1 MSASR
6 RLQFGLQQAGNLWTP
21 QNDSAEL
28 RGWWRADISSTIIT
42 SGSTITT
49 WNNLIDNTLWSM
61 QSDSGAATPDTGA
74 TVNSIPVATFANPER
89 LVCSKNTTPDND
101 GMFTF
106 IALIDSPIVNQSDDS
121 IFTVEDN
128 SGNRIG
134 VAANDALNFMGAT
147 KVGNDLSG
155 TAFSFTGG
163 PYTGTNICVLD
174 MDFIAGTIRARMNG
188 TEVGTN
194 SNYSLKIGNK
204 ILCKFMC
211 NSNGNRQ
218 LAGNLGD
225 FIIAKFED
233 GYFGENGS
241 KIFIEQT
248 EGYLAWRY
256 GMESKLPFNHPYR
269 DGPPRE
275 GEPIPPAIFDPP
287 PTSAD
292 SSVTAAFNT
301 SYTFIESDFPY
312 SDFADQPMAHVSIET
327 LPGNGTFEL
336 SGVAVTLGQNID
348 TADINNLVFT
358 PSAGLFGAPLT
369 TFNFSVNDGN
379 QDSIA
384 YTMSININSGA
395 SE

>member
-1 MSASR
+1 MSIKK
-6 RLQFGLQQAGNLWTP
+6 LQFGLAAAGNLWTP

-28 RGWWRADISSTIIT
+28 RGWWRGDIASTIIT

-49 WNNLIDNTLWSM
+49 WNNLIDNTIWSM

-74 TVNSIPVATFANPER
+74 TVNSIPVITFANPER
-89 LVCSKNTTPDND
+89 LVCAKATTPGNN

-106 IALIDSPIVNQSDDS
+106 IALFDSPIVNQSDDS
-121 IFTVEDN
+121 IFTIEDN

-134 VAANDALNFMGAT
+134 VAANDASNFMGAT
-147 KVGNDLSG
+147 KVGNNLSN
-155 TAFSFTGG
+155 TAFSFVGG

-174 MDFIAGTIRARMNG
+174 MDFITGSIRARING

-194 SNYSLKIGNK
+194 SNYSNKIGNK

-211 NSNGNRQ
+211 NSGGNRQ

-233 GYFGENGS
+233 GYNGENGS

-256 GMESKLPFNHPYR
+256 GMEAKLAFNHPYR
-269 DGPPRE
+269 DAPPRD
-275 GEPIPPAIFDPP
+275 GEPIAPSLFDPP
-287 PTSAD
+287 PTSAN
-292 SSVTAAFNT
+292 SSVTGNADT
-301 SYTFIESDFPY
+301 TFTFSESDFPY

-327 LPGNGTFEL
+327 LPTLGTFEL
-336 SGVAVTLGQNID
+336 SGVTVTLGQNID
-348 TADINNLVFT
+348 TADISNLQFT
-358 PSAGLFGAPLT
+358 PQAGVFGAPLT

-384 YTMSININSGA
+384 YTMSININGGA
-395 SE
+395 

>member
-1 MSASR
+1 MSIKK
-6 RLQFGLQQAGNLWTP
+6 LQFGLAAAGNLWTP

-28 RGWWRADISSTIIT
+28 RGWWRGDIASTIIT
-42 SGSTITT
+42 SGSTVTT
-49 WNNLIDNTLWSM
+49 WNNLIDNTIWSM

-74 TVNSIPVATFANPER
+74 TVNSIPVLTFANPER
-89 LVCSKNTTPDND
+89 LVCAKATTPGNN

-106 IALIDSPIVNQSDDS
+106 IALFDSPIVNQSDDS
-121 IFTVEDN
+121 IFTIEDN

-134 VAANDALNFMGAT
+134 VAANDASNFMGAT
-147 KVGNDLSG
+147 KVGNNLSN
-155 TAFSFTGG
+155 TAFSFVGG

-174 MDFIAGTIRARMNG
+174 MDFITGSIRARING

-194 SNYSLKIGNK
+194 SNYSNKIGNK

-211 NSNGNRQ
+211 NSGGNRQ

-233 GYFGENGS
+233 GYNGENGS

-256 GMESKLPFNHPYR
+256 GMEAKLAFNHPYR
-269 DGPPRE
+269 DAPPRD
-275 GEPIPPAIFDPP
+275 GEPIAPSLFDPP
-287 PTSAD
+287 PTSAN
-292 SSVTAAFNT
+292 SSVTGNADT
-301 SYTFIESDFPY
+301 TFTFSESDFPY

-327 LPGNGTFEL
+327 LPTLGTFEL
-336 SGVAVTLGQNID
+336 SGVTVTLGQNID
-348 TADINNLVFT
+348 TADISNLQFT
-358 PSAGLFGAPLT
+358 PQAGVFGAPLT

-384 YTMSININSGA
+384 YTMSININAGA
-395 SE
+395 

>member
-1 MSASR
+1 MSTKK
-6 RLQFGLQQAGNLWTP
+6 LQFGLSSAGNLWTP

-28 RGWWRADISSTIIT
+28 RGWWRGDIASTIIT
-42 SGSTITT
+42 SGSTVTT
-49 WNNLIDNTLWSM
+49 WNNLIDNTIWSM

-74 TVNSIPVATFANPER
+74 TVNSIPVLTFANPER
-89 LVCSKNTTPDND
+89 LVCAKATTPGNN

-106 IALIDSPIVNQSDDS
+106 IALFDSPIVNQSDDS
-121 IFTVEDN
+121 IFTIEDN

-134 VAANDALNFMGAT
+134 VAANDASNFMGAT
-147 KVGNDLSG
+147 KVGNNLSN
-155 TAFSFTGG
+155 TAFSFVGG

-174 MDFIAGTIRARMNG
+174 MDFITGSIRARING

-194 SNYSLKIGNK
+194 SNYSNKIGNK

-211 NSNGNRQ
+211 NSGGNRQ

-233 GYFGENGS
+233 GYNGENGS

-256 GMESKLPFNHPYR
+256 GMEAKLAFNHPYR
-269 DGPPRE
+269 DAPPRD
-275 GEPIPPAIFDPP
+275 GEPIAPSLFDPP
-287 PTSAD
+287 PTSAN
-292 SSVTAAFNT
+292 SSVTGDGDT
-301 SYTFIESDFPY
+301 TFTFSESDFPY
-312 SDFADQPMAHVSIET
+312 SDFSGQPMAHVSIET
-327 LPGNGTFEL
+327 LPVLGTFQL

-348 TADINNLVFT
+348 TADISNLQYT
-358 PSAGLFGAPLT
+358 PDAGAFGAPLT

-384 YTMSININSGA
+384 YTMSININAGA
-395 SE
+395 

>member
-1 MSASR
+1 MSIKK
-6 RLQFGLQQAGNLWTP
+6 LQFGLAAAGNLWTP

-28 RGWWRADISSTIIT
+28 RGWWRGDIASTIIT

-49 WNNLIDNTLWSM
+49 WNNLIDNTIWSM

-74 TVNSIPVATFANPER
+74 TVNSIPVITFANPER
-89 LVCSKNTTPDND
+89 LVCAKATTPGNN

-106 IALIDSPIVNQSDDS
+106 IALFDSPIVNQSDDS
-121 IFTVEDN
+121 IFTIEDN

-134 VAANDALNFMGAT
+134 VAANDASNFMGAT
-147 KVGNDLSG
+147 KVGNNLSN
-155 TAFSFTGG
+155 TAFSFVGG

-174 MDFIAGTIRARMNG
+174 MDFITGSIRARING

-194 SNYSLKIGNK
+194 SNYSNKIGNK

-211 NSNGNRQ
+211 NSGGNRQ

-233 GYFGENGS
+233 GYNGENGS

-256 GMESKLPFNHPYR
+256 GMEAKLAFNHPYR
-269 DGPPRE
+269 DAPPRD
-275 GEPIPPAIFDPP
+275 GEPIAPSLFDPP
-287 PTSAD
+287 PTSAN
-292 SSVTAAFNT
+292 SSVTGNGDT
-301 SYTFIESDFPY
+301 TFTFSESDFPY
-312 SDFADQPMAHVSIET
+312 SDFSDQPMAHVSIET
-327 LPGNGTFEL
+327 LPVNGTFEL
-336 SGVAVTLGQNID
+336 SGVTVTLGQNID
-348 TADINNLVFT
+348 TADISNLQYT
-358 PSAGLFGAPLT
+358 PGPGFFGAPLT

-384 YTMSININSGA
+384 YTMSININGGS
-395 SE
+395 

>member
-1 MSASR
+1 MSIKK
-6 RLQFGLQQAGNLWTP
+6 LQFGLAAAGNLWTP

-28 RGWWRADISSTIIT
+28 RGWWRGDIASTIIT
-42 SGSTITT
+42 SGSTVTT
-49 WNNLIDNTLWSM
+49 WNNLIDNTIWSM

-74 TVNSIPVATFANPER
+74 TVNSIPVLTFANPER
-89 LVCSKNTTPDND
+89 LVCAKATTPGNN

-106 IALIDSPIVNQSDDS
+106 IALFDSPIVNQSDDS
-121 IFTVEDN
+121 IFTIEDN

-134 VAANDALNFMGAT
+134 VAANDASNFMGAT
-147 KVGNDLSG
+147 KVGNNLSN
-155 TAFSFTGG
+155 TAFSFVGG

-174 MDFIAGTIRARMNG
+174 MDFITGSIRARING

-194 SNYSLKIGNK
+194 SNYSNKIGNK

-211 NSNGNRQ
+211 NSGGNRQ

-233 GYFGENGS
+233 GYNGENGS

-256 GMESKLPFNHPYR
+256 GMEAKLAFNHPYR
-269 DGPPRE
+269 DAPPRD
-275 GEPIPPAIFDPP
+275 GEPIAPSLFDPP

-292 SSVTAAFNT
+292 SSVTGNADQ
-301 SYTFIESDFPY
+301 TFTFSESDFPY

-327 LPGNGTFEL
+327 LPTLGTFEL
-336 SGVAVTLGQNID
+336 SGVTVTLGQNID
-348 TADINNLVFT
+348 TADISNLQFT
-358 PSAGLFGAPLT
+358 PQAGVFGAPLT

-384 YTMSININSGA
+384 YTMSININAGA
-395 SE
+395 

>member
-1 MSASR
+1 MSIKK
-6 RLQFGLQQAGNLWTP
+6 LQFGLAAAGNLWTP

-28 RGWWRADISSTIIT
+28 RGWWRGDIASTIIT
-42 SGSTITT
+42 SGSTVTT
-49 WNNLIDNTLWSM
+49 WNNLIDNTIWSM

-74 TVNSIPVATFANPER
+74 TVNSIPVLTFANPER
-89 LVCSKNTTPDND
+89 LVCAKATTPGNN

-106 IALIDSPIVNQSDDS
+106 IALFDSPIVNQSDDS
-121 IFTVEDN
+121 IFTIEDN

-134 VAANDALNFMGAT
+134 VAANDASNFMGAT
-147 KVGNDLSG
+147 KVGNNLSN
-155 TAFSFTGG
+155 TAFSFVGG

-174 MDFIAGTIRARMNG
+174 MDFITGSIRARING

-194 SNYSLKIGNK
+194 SNYSNKIGNK

-211 NSNGNRQ
+211 NSGGNRQ

-233 GYFGENGS
+233 GYNGENGS

-256 GMESKLPFNHPYR
+256 GMEAKLAFNHPYR
-269 DGPPRE
+269 DAPPRD
-275 GEPIPPAIFDPP
+275 GEPIAPSLFDPP

-292 SSVTAAFNT
+292 SSVTGNADQ
-301 SYTFIESDFPY
+301 TFTFSESDFPY
-312 SDFADQPMAHVSIET
+312 SDFSGQPMAHVSIET
-327 LPGNGTFEL
+327 LPVLGTFQL

-348 TADINNLVFT
+348 TADISNLQYT
-358 PSAGLFGAPLT
+358 PDAGGFGAPLT

-384 YTMSININSGA
+384 YTMSININAGA
-395 SE
+395 

>member
-1 MSASR
+1 MSIKK
-6 RLQFGLQQAGNLWTP
+6 LQFGLAAAGNLWTP

-28 RGWWRADISSTIIT
+28 RGWWRGDIASTIIT
-42 SGSTITT
+42 SGSTVTT
-49 WNNLIDNTLWSM
+49 WNNLIDNTIWSM

-74 TVNSIPVATFANPER
+74 TVNSIPVLTFANPER
-89 LVCSKNTTPDND
+89 LVCAKATTPGNN

-106 IALIDSPIVNQSDDS
+106 IALFDSPIVNQSDDS
-121 IFTVEDN
+121 IFTIEDN

-134 VAANDALNFMGAT
+134 VAANDASNFMGAT
-147 KVGNDLSG
+147 KVGNNLSN
-155 TAFSFTGG
+155 TAFSFVGG

-174 MDFIAGTIRARMNG
+174 MDFITGSIRARING

-194 SNYSLKIGNK
+194 SNYSNKIGNK

-233 GYFGENGS
+233 GYNGENGS

-256 GMESKLPFNHPYR
+256 GMEAKLAFNHPYR
-269 DGPPRE
+269 DAPPRD
-275 GEPIPPAIFDPP
+275 GEPIAPSLFDPP

-292 SSVTAAFNT
+292 SSVTGNADQ
-301 SYTFIESDFPY
+301 TFTFSESDFPY

-327 LPGNGTFEL
+327 LPTLGTFEL
-336 SGVAVTLGQNID
+336 SGVTVTLGQNID
-348 TADINNLVFT
+348 TADISNLQYT
-358 PSAGLFGAPLT
+358 PVAGGFGAPFT

-384 YTMSININSGA
+384 YTMSININAGA
-395 SE
+395 